1 MTYRTAEENLY
12 HSAAMMDFTRKLTRK
27 EEELLRATM
36 YRIAVR
42 LGDKPMPASEQDIAA
57 NAYAARTMENVE

>member
-1 MTYRTAEENLY
+1 MRHFESIYHLTALL
-12 HSAAMMDFTRKLTRK
+12 DFSSPLTGK
-27 EEELLRATM
+27 EEQLLRAAQ

-42 LGDKPMPASEQDIAA
+42 LGDKPMPASGADIAA